1 MNDEINLSSLQSRIN
16 EIKKEGEES
25 TDFTLR
31 YIECLMYR
39 HALKECIPDEV
50 ELDFV
55 PEQIMDHLKGG
66 TIPTK
71 EELIILSPDE
81 QNQLIFEL
89 IWICGMGALASY
101 GADEDEVTIE
111 DDDTGE
117 ERSVTTFDIILQ
129 MRNESMAHYSATY
142 IIAALSLLMA
152 QIPSRLLVKSL
163 TKNYEDSEEQI
174 QSNMNIFIELASAVL
189 DRYREDMAYYEDVT
203 PDELA
208 QASTTSD

>member
-89 IWICGMGALASY
+89 IWFCGMGALVAY
-101 GADEDEVTIE
+101 GADEDNIFVEE
-111 DDDTGE
+111 EEGE
-117 ERSVTTFDIILQ
+117 KSVTTFDVILN
-129 MRNESMAHYSATY
+129 MRNESMGHHSATY

-152 QIPSRLLVKSL
+152 QIPSRLLVESL
-163 TKNYEDSEEQI
+163 TKNYDDSDEQI
-174 QSNMNIFIELASAVL
+174 QYNMNIFIELASAVL

-208 QASTTSD
+208 QASASGD